1 MEAPAA
7 FVFQSD
13 AVWKKRM
20 QVEVSHVKV
29 SSAKGSYTE
38 ESSVNGSY
46 TEGSST
52 KGLYT
57 EGSSVNGSNT
67 EGSSTNGS
75 YTEGSSTKGLYTEG
89 SSVNGS
95 NTEGSY
101 TEGSSVNGSYTEGS
115 SVNGSYTEESSVN
128 GSYTEESS
136 TSTKVPLGSG
146 TSSVSIGGK
155 SALSSG
161 HLSKEPQVT
170 VTMGTGCVQAFGTMR
185 LDSLWKARPSTMPVP
200 PTLNPCRHTHHNPE
214 HSSFPSILSLSQTPP
229 LLISS
234 SPSSSHFVCCACPRA
249 TRRTLSNSIPLSTF
263 HWLTLVTWCLLPSL
277 IGAGE
282 TWGVVSACPFHCVC
296 RNLSESLSTLCAD
309 KGLLFVP
316 PHVDRR
322 TVELRLAD
330 NFITEVGG
338 SDFVNMTGLVDLT
351 LSRNTIHLIR
361 PLAFADLESLRS
373 LHLDGNRLITLGPRD
388 LAGLVNLQ
396 HLIVNNNQLVKVS
409 VQAFD
414 DFLLTLED
422 LDMSYNNLRRVP
434 WESIQNMASLHTLNL
449 DHNLIDHIAEGVFG
463 ELYKLARLD
472 MTSNRLRTL
481 PPDPL
486 FARSQTGAI
495 SPTPY
500 NAVISLNFGGNP
512 LHCNCEL
519 LWLRRLIRGDDMET
533 CATPSHLAGRYF
545 WSIPEEEFTCEPPL
559 ITRHTH
565 KLWVLE
571 GQRATLKCRAIGD
584 PEPVVHWV
592 SPDDRIIANS
602 SRTSSFS
609 NGTLDILVTVARDDG
624 AYTCIAI
631 NAAGEATAIVDLKI
645 IPLPHRGGG
654 GGGGNTENNNVN
666 TKNNR
671 NVTNGIL
678 RADPGSSD
686 ISTGKNGGI
695 NNGVGRG
702 GEVDDVEK
710 GGREDDEGDGGRGA
724 EGAKADGGSM
734 EDNEE
739 DEEEGRMVGVQG
751 VTSTSAQVRW
761 DLGRL
766 SRAYVVWM
774 YQIQYNCTADETLIY
789 RILPSTSDRFLL
801 KNLVSGVDYN
811 LCVLAIF
818 DDSMTSLAATKVL
831 GCTTFSTKD
840 VYPAC
845 RSLQAHFLGGT
856 LTILVGGVVVV
867 TLLVFTVALMVRHR
881 VCNHSDHMLCHN
893 GNTEAG
899 AGACYQ
905 GGGLGGG
912 DKGGNSS
919 GCYQSNGSGD
929 VMMVVLPNGLPSKR
943 GGEKDKEK
951 GAVDSASPLPPKLPP
966 KPRPKPKVNLEQ
978 FLSAGGVV
986 STTTG
991 VGGEMALVV
1000 RQRKLEKA
1008 PTYTP
1013 DSDRTPLY
1021 YTPSFSSTLPRQS
1034 CSRDCPKPRLER
1046 ELTNRASFSLAA
1058 PLRDSELLDWRIT
1071 PQVKDKWNSS
1081 QAYQS
1086 PVPPLNPACGTVSKR
1101 RHSLDMGSSVALAT
1115 DAAATVAKRYGAVSY
1130 AKRLSVI
1137 WTRRSQSLH
1146 GMLVQCASTT
1156 STTSSTTSD
1165 EGENSGGFGTRC
1177 EFQRG
1182 YIHAY
1187 NTTNS
1192 NSNTGATV
1200 GSRGR
1205 ERGKDGRAVEE
1216 LEESVV

>member
-1 MEAPAA
+1 
-7 FVFQSD
+7 
-13 AVWKKRM
+13 
-20 QVEVSHVKV
+20 
-29 SSAKGSYTE
+29 
-38 ESSVNGSY
+38 
-46 TEGSST
+46 
-52 KGLYT
+52 
-57 EGSSVNGSNT
+57 
-67 EGSSTNGS
+67 
-75 YTEGSSTKGLYTEG
+75 
-89 SSVNGS
+89 
-95 NTEGSY
+95 
-101 TEGSSVNGSYTEGS
+101 
-115 SVNGSYTEESSVN
+115 
-128 GSYTEESS
+128 
-136 TSTKVPLGSG
+136 
-146 TSSVSIGGK
+146 
-155 SALSSG
+155 
-161 HLSKEPQVT
+161 
-170 VTMGTGCVQAFGTMR
+170 
-185 LDSLWKARPSTMPVP
+185 MPVP
-200 PTLNPCRHTHHNPE
+200 PPLNPRRQKHLPHAHLHTE
-214 HSSFPSILSLSQTPP
+214 QRAESSTTPSLSPPSILFLSLLPP
-229 LLISS
+229 SLISS
-234 SPSSSHFVCCACPRA
+234 LSSSSHLFHCACPRA
-249 TRRTLSNSIPLSTF
+249 TKRTLPDSGAFPAF
-263 HWLTLVTWCLLPSL
+263 HWLTLVTCCLLPSL
-277 IGAGE
+277 ICAGE

-330 NFITEVGG
+330 NFITEVSGI
-338 SDFVNMTGLVDLT
+338 DFVNMTGLVDLT
-351 LSRNTIHLIR
+351 LSRNTIHLIK
-361 PLAFADLESLRS
+361 PMAFADLESLRS
-373 LHLDGNRLITLGPRD
+373 LHLDGNRLTTLGPRD

-533 CATPSHLAGRYF
+533 CATPAHLAGRYF

-602 SRTSSFS
+602 SRISSFS
-609 NGTLDILVTVARDDG
+609 NGTLDMLVTVARDDG

-631 NAAGEATAIVDLKI
+631 NAAGEATATVDLKI
-645 IPLPHRGGG
+645 IPLPHRGGT
-654 GGGGNTENNNVN
+654 GGNTGNNNVN

-678 RADPGSSD
+678 RTDPGSSD
-686 ISTGKNGGI
+686 ITTGKNGGI
-695 NNGVGRG
+695 NNGAGRG
-702 GEVDDVEK
+702 GEVEDGRR
-710 GGREDDEGDGGRGA
+710 GGGEDTEGDGSRVP
-724 EGAKADGGSM
+724 EGADGGSM
-734 EDNEE
+734 ED
-739 DEEEGRMVGVQG
+739 DEEAEEEQGRMVGVQG

-766 SRAYVVWM
+766 SAAYVVWM

-801 KNLVSGVDYN
+801 KNLVAGVDYN

-818 DDSMTSLAATKVL
+818 DDTITSLAATKVL

-881 VCNHSDHMLCHN
+881 VCNHGDHMICHS

-899 AGACYQ
+899 GGACCQ
-905 GGGLGGG
+905 GGGVGG
-912 DKGGNSS
+912 DKGGNGT

-929 VMMVVLPNGLPSKR
+929 MMMVVLPNGVPSKR
-943 GGEKDKEK
+943 GAEKDKEK
-951 GAVDSASPLPPKLPP
+951 EKEATDSASSLPPKLPP

-991 VGGEMALVV
+991 AGSEMALVV
-1000 RQRKLEKA
+1000 RQRKLDKVPPYSLE
-1008 PTYTP
+1008 
-1013 DSDRTPLY
+1013 SDRTPLY
-1021 YTPSFSSTLPRQS
+1021 YSPSPPSTLPRQS
-1034 CSRDCPKPRLER
+1034 HSRPNPRLER

-1058 PLRDSELLDWRIT
+1058 PLRDSDMLDWRISSRGR
-1071 PQVKDKWNSS
+1071 DKWKSS
-1081 QAYQS
+1081 QAYLS
-1086 PVPPLNPACGTVSKR
+1086 PVSPLSPACGTVSKR

-1115 DAAATVAKRYGAVSY
+1115 DAAASVAKRYGAVNY

-1156 STTSSTTSD
+1156 STASSTTSD
-1165 EGENSGGFGTRC
+1165 EAESIGGFG
-1177 EFQRG
+1177 FQRG

-1192 NSNTGATV
+1192 NSNTGITGKASSV
-1200 GSRGR
+1200 KEKGR
-1205 ERGKDGRAVEE
+1205 EKGKDGRGAEE

>member
-1 MEAPAA
+1 
-7 FVFQSD
+7 
-13 AVWKKRM
+13 
-20 QVEVSHVKV
+20 
-29 SSAKGSYTE
+29 
-38 ESSVNGSY
+38 
-46 TEGSST
+46 
-52 KGLYT
+52 
-57 EGSSVNGSNT
+57 
-67 EGSSTNGS
+67 
-75 YTEGSSTKGLYTEG
+75 
-89 SSVNGS
+89 
-95 NTEGSY
+95 
-101 TEGSSVNGSYTEGS
+101 
-115 SVNGSYTEESSVN
+115 
-128 GSYTEESS
+128 
-136 TSTKVPLGSG
+136 
-146 TSSVSIGGK
+146 
-155 SALSSG
+155 
-161 HLSKEPQVT
+161 
-170 VTMGTGCVQAFGTMR
+170 
-185 LDSLWKARPSTMPVP
+185 MPVP
-200 PTLNPCRHTHHNPE
+200 PFFNPRRQKHLPHTHLHPE
-214 HSSFPSILSLSQTPP
+214 QRAERSASPFPPSILSLLPP
-229 LLISS
+229 LVISS
-234 SPSSSHFVCCACPRA
+234 LPASSHLVHCACPGA
-249 TRRTLSNSIPLSTF
+249 TKRTLPDPVPFPAF
-263 HWLTLVTWCLLPSL
+263 HWLTLVTCCLLPSL

-282 TWGVVSACPFHCVC
+282 TWGMVSACPFHCVC
-296 RNLSESLSTLCAD
+296 RNLSEALSTLCAD

-316 PHVDRR
+316 SHVDRR

-338 SDFVNMTGLVDLT
+338 IDFVNMSGLVDLT

-361 PLAFADLESLRS
+361 PMTFGDLESLRS
-373 LHLDGNRLITLGPRD
+373 LHLDGNRLTSLGPRD

-396 HLIVNNNQLVKVS
+396 HLIINNNQLVKVS

-422 LDMSYNNLRRVP
+422 LDMSYNNLRKVP

-449 DHNLIDHIAEGVFG
+449 DHNLIEYIAEGVFG

-500 NAVISLNFGGNP
+500 NAITSLNFGGNP

-533 CATPSHLAGRYF
+533 CATPPHLAARYF
-545 WSIPEEEFTCEPPL
+545 WAIPEEEFTCEPPL

-584 PEPVVHWV
+584 PEPVIHWV
-592 SPDDRIIANS
+592 SPDDRIVANS

-624 AYTCIAI
+624 AYTCIAM
-631 NAAGEATAIVDLKI
+631 NAAGEATATVDLKI
-645 IPLPHRGGG
+645 IPLPHRGGA
-654 GGGGNTENNNVN
+654 GGNTGNNNVN
-666 TKNNR
+666 GKNNR

-678 RADPGSSD
+678 RTDPGSSD

-695 NNGVGRG
+695 NNGAGRG
-702 GEVDDVEK
+702 GEAEDGRRAGEDEEGDRASE
-710 GGREDDEGDGGRGA
+710 GGRP
-724 EGAKADGGSM
+724 DGGSM
-734 EDNEE
+734 EDNEG
-739 DEEEGRMVGVQG
+739 DEEEGRMVGVQS

-761 DLGRL
+761 DLGHL
-766 SRAYVVWM
+766 STAYVVWM
-774 YQIQYNCTADETLIY
+774 YQIQYNCTVDETLIY

-811 LCVLAIF
+811 LCVLVIF
-818 DDSMTSLAATKVL
+818 DDSITSLAATKVL
-831 GCTTFSTKD
+831 GCATFSTKD

-881 VCNHSDHMLCHN
+881 VCHHGDHMICHN
-893 GNTEAG
+893 SNTEAG
-899 AGACYQ
+899 GGACCQ
-905 GGGLGGG
+905 GGGGGGG
-912 DKGGNSS
+912 DKGGNGS
-919 GCYQSNGSGD
+919 GCYQSNGAGD
-929 VMMVVLPNGLPSKR
+929 VMMVVLPNGLSSKR
-943 GGEKDKEK
+943 GGEKEKDKEK
-951 GAVDSASPLPPKLPP
+951 DEADSASSLPPKLPP
-966 KPRPKPKVNLEQ
+966 KPRPKPKVNLEH
-978 FLSAGGVV
+978 FLSPGGVV

-991 VGGEMALVV
+991 SGCEMALVV

-1008 PTYTP
+1008 LQYTAE
-1013 DSDRTPLY
+1013 SDRTPLY
-1021 YTPSFSSTLPRQS
+1021 YSPSSTVPRKS
-1034 CSRDCPKPRLER
+1034 HSRDRPRPRLER
-1046 ELTNRASFSLAA
+1046 ELTNCASFSLAA
-1058 PLRDSELLDWRIT
+1058 PLGDSERLDWRI
-1071 PQVKDKWNSS
+1071 PPRGRDRWNSS

-1086 PVPPLNPACGTVSKR
+1086 PLSPLSPERGTVSKR
-1101 RHSLDMGSSVALAT
+1101 RHSLDMSSSVALAT
-1115 DAAATVAKRYGAVSY
+1115 DAATTVAKRYGAVNY
-1130 AKRLSVI
+1130 AKRMSVI

-1156 STTSSTTSD
+1156 STTSSTASD
-1165 EGENSGGFGTRC
+1165 EDSAGVFGPRC

-1192 NSNTGATV
+1192 NSNTGVNTGKASSV
-1200 GSRGR
+1200 KDRGR
-1205 ERGKDGRAVEE
+1205 QTGKDGRSAEE

>member
-1 MEAPAA
+1 
-7 FVFQSD
+7 
-13 AVWKKRM
+13 
-20 QVEVSHVKV
+20 
-29 SSAKGSYTE
+29 
-38 ESSVNGSY
+38 
-46 TEGSST
+46 
-52 KGLYT
+52 
-57 EGSSVNGSNT
+57 
-67 EGSSTNGS
+67 
-75 YTEGSSTKGLYTEG
+75 
-89 SSVNGS
+89 
-95 NTEGSY
+95 
-101 TEGSSVNGSYTEGS
+101 
-115 SVNGSYTEESSVN
+115 
-128 GSYTEESS
+128 
-136 TSTKVPLGSG
+136 
-146 TSSVSIGGK
+146 
-155 SALSSG
+155 
-161 HLSKEPQVT
+161 
-170 VTMGTGCVQAFGTMR
+170 
-185 LDSLWKARPSTMPVP
+185 MPVP
-200 PTLNPCRHTHHNPE
+200 PPLNPCRQTHLPRTHLHPQQGAE
-214 HSSFPSILSLSQTPP
+214 GSTFSSLSLPSILSFSLLPP

-234 SPSSSHFVCCACPRA
+234 FSPSSHLLHCACPRA
-249 TRRTLSNSIPLSTF
+249 TKRTLPESVTFPVF
-263 HWLTLVTWCLLPSL
+263 HWLTLVTCCLLPSL
-277 IGAGE
+277 VGAGE

-338 SDFVNMTGLVDLT
+338 IDFVNMSGLVDLT
-351 LSRNTIHLIR
+351 LSRNTIHQIR
-361 PLAFADLESLRS
+361 PMAFADLESLRS
-373 LHLDGNRLITLGPRD
+373 LHLDGNRLTALGPRD
-388 LAGLVNLQ
+388 LTGLVNLQ
-396 HLIVNNNQLVKVS
+396 HLIINNNQLIKVS
-409 VQAFD
+409 TQAFD

-449 DHNLIDHIAEGVFG
+449 DHNLIDHIAEGCFG

-533 CATPSHLAGRYF
+533 CATPPHLAGRYF

-584 PEPVVHWV
+584 PEPIIHWV
-592 SPDDRIIANS
+592 SPDDRIVANT
-602 SRTSSFS
+602 SRISSFS

-631 NAAGEATAIVDLKI
+631 NAAGEATATVDLKI
-645 IPLPHRGGG
+645 IPLPHRGGVSG
-654 GGGGNTENNNVN
+654 NAGGNSVN
-666 TKNNR
+666 TKNSSS
-671 NVTNGIL
+671 VTNGIL
-678 RADPGSSD
+678 RTDPGSSD

-695 NNGVGRG
+695 NNGAGRG
-702 GEVDDVEK
+702 GEM
-710 GGREDDEGDGGRGA
+710 EDGKRGDGDVNQSDGGKVSDGER
-724 EGAKADGGSM
+724 ADGGSM
-734 EDNEE
+734 EDDEG
-739 DEEEGRMVGVQG
+739 DEEQGKRVGVQG

-766 SRAYVVWM
+766 SAAYVVWM

-789 RILPSTSDRFLL
+789 RILPSSSDRFLL

-818 DDSMTSLAATKVL
+818 DDTITSLAATKVV

-856 LTILVGGVVVV
+856 LTILVGGIVVV

-881 VCNHSDHMLCHN
+881 VCNHGNHIICHN

-899 AGACYQ
+899 GGACCQ
-905 GGGLGGG
+905 GGGVGGG
-912 DKGGNSS
+912 DKGENGR

-929 VMMVVLPNGLPSKR
+929 VMMVVLPNGVSSKK
-943 GGEKDKEK
+943 GKEKDMDNEK
-951 GAVDSASPLPPKLPP
+951 DAADSAFSLPPKLPP

-991 VGGEMALVV
+991 AENEMALVV

-1008 PTYTP
+1008 LPHNLE
-1013 DSDRTPLY
+1013 SDRTPLY
-1021 YTPSFSSTLPRQS
+1021 YSPSPPSTLPRQAR
-1034 CSRDCPKPRLER
+1034 SRPRPSPRLER
-1046 ELTNRASFSLAA
+1046 ELTTRASFSLAA
-1058 PLRDSELLDWRIT
+1058 PLRDSELLDWTIT
-1071 PQVKDKWNSS
+1071 PTPRGRDRWNSS

-1086 PVPPLNPACGTVSKR
+1086 PVTALSPACGAAGKR

-1115 DAAATVAKRYGAVSY
+1115 DAAATVARRYGAVSY

-1156 STTSSTTSD
+1156 STASSATSD
-1165 EGENSGGFGTRC
+1165 EGESARGLAAHDFP
-1177 EFQRG
+1177 RG

-1192 NSNTGATV
+1192 NSNPGITV
-1200 GSRGR
+1200 GKTKDRSR
-1205 ERGKDGRAVEE
+1205 EKGKEVRSSEN

>member
-1 MEAPAA
+1 
-7 FVFQSD
+7 
-13 AVWKKRM
+13 
-20 QVEVSHVKV
+20 
-29 SSAKGSYTE
+29 
-38 ESSVNGSY
+38 
-46 TEGSST
+46 
-52 KGLYT
+52 
-57 EGSSVNGSNT
+57 
-67 EGSSTNGS
+67 
-75 YTEGSSTKGLYTEG
+75 
-89 SSVNGS
+89 
-95 NTEGSY
+95 
-101 TEGSSVNGSYTEGS
+101 
-115 SVNGSYTEESSVN
+115 
-128 GSYTEESS
+128 
-136 TSTKVPLGSG
+136 
-146 TSSVSIGGK
+146 
-155 SALSSG
+155 
-161 HLSKEPQVT
+161 
-170 VTMGTGCVQAFGTMR
+170 
-185 LDSLWKARPSTMPVP
+185 MPVP
-200 PTLNPCRHTHHNPE
+200 PPLNPCRQKHLPNTQLHPNQRAERYTFP
-214 HSSFPSILSLSQTPP
+214 FLFPPSILSLSLIQP

-234 SPSSSHFVCCACPRA
+234 LHSSSHLIHCPCPR
-249 TRRTLSNSIPLSTF
+249 TTKRTLPDSVPFPAF
-263 HWLTLVTWCLLPSL
+263 HWLTLVTCCLLPSL

-330 NFITEVGG
+330 NFIMEVGG
-338 SDFVNMTGLVDLT
+338 SDFANMTGLVDLT

-361 PLAFADLESLRS
+361 PMAFADLESLRS
-373 LHLDGNRLITLGPRD
+373 LHLDGNRLTALGPRD
-388 LAGLVNLQ
+388 LTGLVNLQ
-396 HLIVNNNQLVKVS
+396 HLIINNNQLVKVS
-409 VQAFD
+409 AQAFD

-495 SPTPY
+495 NPTPY

-519 LWLRRLIRGDDMET
+519 LWLRRLTRGDDMET
-533 CATPSHLAGRYF
+533 CATPAHLAGRYF

-584 PEPVVHWV
+584 PEPVIHWV

-609 NGTLDILVTVARDDG
+609 NGTLDILVTVSRDDG
-624 AYTCIAI
+624 PYTCIAI
-631 NAAGEATAIVDLKI
+631 NAAGEATATVDLKI
-645 IPLPHRGGG
+645 IPLPHRGG
-654 GGGGNTENNNVN
+654 
-666 TKNNR
+666 
-671 NVTNGIL
+671 
-678 RADPGSSD
+678 AGSSD
-686 ISTGKNGGI
+686 ISTGRNGGI
-695 NNGVGRG
+695 NS
-702 GEVDDVEK
+702 
-710 GGREDDEGDGGRGA
+710 A
-724 EGAKADGGSM
+724 E
-734 EDNEE
+734 ER
-739 DEEEGRMVGVQG
+739 RMVGVQG

-766 SRAYVVWM
+766 STAYVVWM

-789 RILPSTSDRFLL
+789 RILPSTTDRFLL

-818 DDSMTSLAATKVL
+818 DDTITSLAATKVL
-831 GCTTFSTKD
+831 GCATFSTKD

-881 VCNHSDHMLCHN
+881 VCNHSDHILCHN
-893 GNTEAG
+893 SNTEAG
-899 AGACYQ
+899 GGACCQ
-905 GGGLGGG
+905 GGGVSGG
-912 DKGGNSS
+912 DKGGNS
-919 GCYQSNGSGD
+919 GCYQSNGSRD
-929 VMMVVLPNGLPSKR
+929 MMMVVLPNGLPSKR
-943 GGEKDKEK
+943 GEKEKEKEKEKDTEP
-951 GAVDSASPLPPKLPP
+951 AEPTSSMPPKLPP

-978 FLSAGGVV
+978 FLSAGGIV

-991 VGGEMALVV
+991 AGNEMALVV
-1000 RQRKLEKA
+1000 RHRKLEKA
-1008 PTYTP
+1008 PPYSLE
-1013 DSDRTPLY
+1013 SDRTPLY
-1021 YTPSFSSTLPRQS
+1021 YSPSPPTTLPRHS
-1034 CSRDCPKPRLER
+1034 HSRDRPKPRLER

-1058 PLRDSELLDWRIT
+1058 PLRDSELLDLRIT
-1071 PQVKDKWNSS
+1071 PQGRDKWNSS

-1086 PVPPLNPACGTVSKR
+1086 PVAPLSPVCGIIGKR

-1115 DAAATVAKRYGAVSY
+1115 DAAATVAKSYGAVSY

-1165 EGENSGGFGTRC
+1165 EAENTEGFGAHC
-1177 EFQRG
+1177 DSQRG

-1192 NSNTGATV
+1192 NSNTEITTGKA
-1200 GSRGR
+1200 SNIKDRGR
-1205 ERGKDGRAVEE
+1205 DKGKDGKSAEE

>member
-1 MEAPAA
+1 M
-7 FVFQSD
+7 
-13 AVWKKRM
+13 
-20 QVEVSHVKV
+20 
-29 SSAKGSYTE
+29 
-38 ESSVNGSY
+38 
-46 TEGSST
+46 
-52 KGLYT
+52 L
-57 EGSSVNGSNT
+57 
-67 EGSSTNGS
+67 
-75 YTEGSSTKGLYTEG
+75 
-89 SSVNGS
+89 
-95 NTEGSY
+95 
-101 TEGSSVNGSYTEGS
+101 
-115 SVNGSYTEESSVN
+115 
-128 GSYTEESS
+128 
-136 TSTKVPLGSG
+136 
-146 TSSVSIGGK
+146 
-155 SALSSG
+155 
-161 HLSKEPQVT
+161 
-170 VTMGTGCVQAFGTMR
+170 
-185 LDSLWKARPSTMPVP
+185 VP
-200 PTLNPCRHTHHNPE
+200 PPLHPRRQTHLPRTHLHPQQGAE
-214 HSSFPSILSLSQTPP
+214 GFTISSLFPSSIHSLSLPSF
-229 LLISS
+229 LISS
-234 SPSSSHFVCCACPRA
+234 LPSSSHLYHCACPR
-249 TRRTLSNSIPLSTF
+249 TSRRTLPDSVTFPVF
-263 HWLTLVTWCLLPSL
+263 HWLTLVTCCLLPSL

-338 SDFVNMTGLVDLT
+338 NDFVNMTGLVDLT

-361 PLAFADLESLRS
+361 PMAFSDLESLRS
-373 LHLDGNRLITLGPRD
+373 LHLDGNRLTTLGPKD
-388 LAGLVNLQ
+388 LSGLINLQ

-409 VQAFD
+409 IEAFD

-422 LDMSYNNLRRVP
+422 LDLSYNNLRRVP

-519 LWLRRLIRGDDMET
+519 LWLRRLIRSDDMET
-533 CATPSHLAGRYF
+533 CATPAHLAGRYF

-592 SPDDRIIANS
+592 SPDDRIVANS

-609 NGTLDILVTVARDDG
+609 NGTLDLLVTVARDDG

-631 NAAGEATAIVDLKI
+631 NAAGEATATVDLKI
-645 IPLPHRGGG
+645 IPLPHRGGVTG
-654 GGGGNTENNNVN
+654 STGVN
-666 TKNNR
+666 SVNAKNAR
-671 NVTNGIL
+671 NATSGIL
-678 RADPGSSD
+678 RTDPGSSD

-695 NNGVGRG
+695 NGGAGRG
-702 GEVDDVEK
+702 GEADDGSRREMETNEGDSGK
-710 GGREDDEGDGGRGA
+710 SAEGDRADRGSMEDDEGG
-724 EGAKADGGSM
+724 
-734 EDNEE
+734 
-739 DEEEGRMVGVQG
+739 EEESRLVGVQG

-766 SRAYVVWM
+766 SEAYAVWM

-818 DDSMTSLAATKVL
+818 DDSITSLAATKVL

-881 VCNHSDHMLCHN
+881 VCNHGDHMMCHS

-899 AGACYQ
+899 GGACCQ
-905 GGGLGGG
+905 GGGVGVG
-912 DKGGNSS
+912 DKGGNGG

-929 VMMVVLPNGLPSKR
+929 MMMVVLPNGLPSKR
-943 GGEKDKEK
+943 GGEAGKEKDKEK
-951 GAVDSASPLPPKLPP
+951 EADSASLVPPKLPP
-966 KPRPKPKVNLEQ
+966 KPRAKPKVNLEQ

-986 STTTG
+986 STTTASG
-991 VGGEMALVV
+991 SEMALVV
-1000 RQRKLEKA
+1000 RQRKALPQNLE
-1008 PTYTP
+1008 
-1013 DSDRTPLY
+1013 SDRTPLY
-1021 YTPSFSSTLPRQS
+1021 YSPSPPSTLPRQS
-1034 CSRDCPKPRLER
+1034 RSRDRPNPRLER

-1058 PLRDSELLDWRIT
+1058 PLRDSEMLDWRIT
-1071 PQVKDKWNSS
+1071 PRARDKWNSS

-1086 PVPPLNPACGTVSKR
+1086 PESPLGPACGTIGKR

-1115 DAAATVAKRYGAVSY
+1115 DAAATVARRYGAVSC

-1165 EGENSGGFGTRC
+1165 EGEGGESFGGQD
-1177 EFQRG
+1177 FKRG

-1192 NSNTGATV
+1192 NSNM
-1200 GSRGR
+1200 GSTAGNAKERSR
-1205 ERGKDGRAVEE
+1205 EAGKAED

>member
-1 MEAPAA
+1 
-7 FVFQSD
+7 
-13 AVWKKRM
+13 
-20 QVEVSHVKV
+20 
-29 SSAKGSYTE
+29 
-38 ESSVNGSY
+38 
-46 TEGSST
+46 
-52 KGLYT
+52 
-57 EGSSVNGSNT
+57 
-67 EGSSTNGS
+67 
-75 YTEGSSTKGLYTEG
+75 
-89 SSVNGS
+89 
-95 NTEGSY
+95 
-101 TEGSSVNGSYTEGS
+101 
-115 SVNGSYTEESSVN
+115 
-128 GSYTEESS
+128 
-136 TSTKVPLGSG
+136 
-146 TSSVSIGGK
+146 
-155 SALSSG
+155 
-161 HLSKEPQVT
+161 
-170 VTMGTGCVQAFGTMR
+170 
-185 LDSLWKARPSTMPVP
+185 MPVRPFFNPRRQKHLPHKHLHPEQRAERP
-200 PTLNPCRHTHHNPE
+200 PSA
-214 HSSFPSILSLSQTPP
+214 SSPAILSFLPP
-229 LLISS
+229 LLASS
-234 SPSSSHFVCCACPRA
+234 LPSSSHLVHCACPRV
-249 TRRTLSNSIPLSTF
+249 TRRTLPDTVPLPAF
-263 HWLTLVTWCLLPSL
+263 HWLTLVTCCLLPSL

-282 TWGVVSACPFHCVC
+282 TWGMVSACPFHCVC
-296 RNLSESLSTLCAD
+296 RNLSEALSTLCAD

-338 SDFVNMTGLVDLT
+338 IDFVNMSGLVDLT
-351 LSRNTIHLIR
+351 LSRNTINLIR
-361 PLAFADLESLRS
+361 PMTFGDLESLRS
-373 LHLDGNRLITLGPRD
+373 LHLDGNRLTVLGPRD

-396 HLIVNNNQLVKVS
+396 HLIINNNQLVKVS
-409 VQAFD
+409 VEAFD

-434 WESIQNMASLHTLNL
+434 WVSIQNMASLHTLNL

-533 CATPSHLAGRYF
+533 CATPPHLAARYF

-592 SPDDRIIANS
+592 SPDDRIVANS

-609 NGTLDILVTVARDDG
+609 NGTLDMLVTVARDDG

-631 NAAGEATAIVDLKI
+631 NAAGEATATVDLRI
-645 IPLPHRGGG
+645 IPLPHRGAAGG
-654 GGGGNTENNNVN
+654 NNNVN

-678 RADPGSSD
+678 RNDPGSSD

-695 NNGVGRG
+695 NNGAGRG
-702 GEVDDVEK
+702 GEAEDDKRAGDDDGDSGRASEGERDD
-710 GGREDDEGDGGRGA
+710 GGSEEDDEGD
-724 EGAKADGGSM
+724 
-734 EDNEE
+734 
-739 DEEEGRMVGVQG
+739 EEEGRLVGVQS

-761 DLGRL
+761 DFGPL
-766 SRAYVVWM
+766 SAAYAVWM

-801 KNLVSGVDYN
+801 KNLVSGADYN

-818 DDSMTSLAATKVL
+818 DDTITSLAATKVL
-831 GCTTFSTKD
+831 GCATFSTKD

-881 VCNHSDHMLCHN
+881 VCNHGDHMTCHN

-899 AGACYQ
+899 GGTCCQ
-905 GGGLGGG
+905 GGGGG

-919 GCYQSNGSGD
+919 GCYQSNGAGD
-929 VMMVVLPNGLPSKR
+929 MMMVVLPNGLPSKR
-943 GGEKDKEK
+943 GGEKDMKTVKDNEK
-951 GAVDSASPLPPKLPP
+951 DEADSASSLPPKLPP
-966 KPRPKPKVNLEQ
+966 RPRPKPKVNLEQ

-986 STTTG
+986 STKTG
-991 VGGEMALVV
+991 EGCEMALVV
-1000 RQRKLEKA
+1000 RQRKLEKML
-1008 PTYTP
+1008 PHTE
-1013 DSDRTPLY
+1013 SDRTPLY
-1021 YTPSFSSTLPRQS
+1021 YSPSSTLPRQS
-1034 CSRDCPKPRLER
+1034 HSRERPRTRMER

-1058 PLRDSELLDWRIT
+1058 PLGDSELLDWRIT
-1071 PQVKDKWNSS
+1071 PQGRDQWNSS

-1086 PVPPLNPACGTVSKR
+1086 PLSPLSPTSGSVSKR

-1115 DAAATVAKRYGAVSY
+1115 DTAATVAKRYGAVNY

-1156 STTSSTTSD
+1156 STTSSTASDD
-1165 EGENSGGFGTRC
+1165 EGAGVFGARC

-1192 NSNTGATV
+1192 NSNTGIPSGKA
-1200 GSRGR
+1200 GSVKD
-1205 ERGKDGRAVEE
+1205 RGKQTGKNGRSAEE
-1216 LEESVV
+1216 LEESIV

>member
-1 MEAPAA
+1 
-7 FVFQSD
+7 F
-13 AVWKKRM
+13 
-20 QVEVSHVKV
+20 
-29 SSAKGSYTE
+29 
-38 ESSVNGSY
+38 
-46 TEGSST
+46 
-52 KGLYT
+52 L
-57 EGSSVNGSNT
+57 
-67 EGSSTNGS
+67 
-75 YTEGSSTKGLYTEG
+75 
-89 SSVNGS
+89 
-95 NTEGSY
+95 
-101 TEGSSVNGSYTEGS
+101 
-115 SVNGSYTEESSVN
+115 
-128 GSYTEESS
+128 
-136 TSTKVPLGSG
+136 
-146 TSSVSIGGK
+146 
-155 SALSSG
+155 
-161 HLSKEPQVT
+161 
-170 VTMGTGCVQAFGTMR
+170 
-185 LDSLWKARPSTMPVP
+185 
-200 PTLNPCRHTHHNPE
+200 
-214 HSSFPSILSLSQTPP
+214 PP
-229 LLISS
+229 L
-234 SPSSSHFVCCACPRA
+234 A
-249 TRRTLSNSIPLSTF
+249 
-263 HWLTLVTWCLLPSL
+263 LTLGT
-277 IGAGE
+277 
-282 TWGVVSACPFHCVC
+282 CPFHCVC

-338 SDFVNMTGLVDLT
+338 IDFVNMSGLVDLT
-351 LSRNTIHLIR
+351 LSRNTINLIK
-361 PLAFADLESLRS
+361 PMAFADLESLRS
-373 LHLDGNRLITLGPRD
+373 LHLDGNRLTTIGPRD
-388 LAGLVNLQ
+388 LTGLANLQ

-500 NAVISLNFGGNP
+500 NTIISLNFGGNP
-512 LHCNCEL
+512 FHCNCEL

-533 CATPSHLAGRYF
+533 CATPAHLAGRYF

-571 GQRATLKCRAIGD
+571 GQRATLKCRSIGD

-602 SRTSSFS
+602 SRISSFS
-609 NGTLDILVTVARDDG
+609 NGTLDMLVTVARDDG

-631 NAAGEATAIVDLKI
+631 NAAGEATATVDLKI
-645 IPLPHRGGG
+645 IPLPHRG
-654 GGGGNTENNNVN
+654 
-666 TKNNR
+666 
-671 NVTNGIL
+671 
-678 RADPGSSD
+678 
-686 ISTGKNGGI
+686 KNGGI
-695 NNGVGRG
+695 NNGERV
-702 GEVDDVEK
+702 
-710 GGREDDEGDGGRGA
+710 DGGR
-724 EGAKADGGSM
+724 
-734 EDNEE
+734 
-739 DEEEGRMVGVQG
+739 

-766 SRAYVVWM
+766 SAAYVVWM

-801 KNLVSGVDYN
+801 KNLVAGVDYN

-818 DDSMTSLAATKVL
+818 DDTTTSLAATKVL

-881 VCNHSDHMLCHN
+881 VCNHGDHMICHS

-899 AGACYQ
+899 GGACCQ
-905 GGGLGGG
+905 GGGVGG
-912 DKGGNSS
+912 DKGGNGT

-929 VMMVVLPNGLPSKR
+929 MMMVVLPNGLPSKR
-943 GGEKDKEK
+943 GGEKEKEK
-951 GAVDSASPLPPKLPP
+951 EKEATDSASLPPKLPP
-966 KPRPKPKVNLEQ
+966 KPRPKPKVNLEH

-991 VGGEMALVV
+991 AGSEMALVV
-1000 RQRKLEKA
+1000 RQRKLDKA
-1008 PTYTP
+1008 PPYSLE
-1013 DSDRTPLY
+1013 SDRTPLY
-1021 YTPSFSSTLPRQS
+1021 YSPSPPSTLPRQS
-1034 CSRDCPKPRLER
+1034 HSRPNPRLER

-1058 PLRDSELLDWRIT
+1058 PLRDSEMLDWRISSRGR
-1071 PQVKDKWNSS
+1071 DKWKSS
-1081 QAYQS
+1081 QVYLS
-1086 PVPPLNPACGTVSKR
+1086 PVSPANSPACGTVSKR

-1115 DAAATVAKRYGAVSY
+1115 DAAASVAKHYGAVSY

-1156 STTSSTTSD
+1156 STASSTNSD
-1165 EGENSGGFGTRC
+1165 EAESAGGFG
-1177 EFQRG
+1177 FQRG

-1192 NSNTGATV
+1192 NSNSGVTGKASGV
-1200 GSRGR
+1200 KERGR
-1205 ERGKDGRAVEE
+1205 EKGKDGRSAEE

>member
-1 MEAPAA
+1 
-7 FVFQSD
+7 
-13 AVWKKRM
+13 
-20 QVEVSHVKV
+20 
-29 SSAKGSYTE
+29 
-38 ESSVNGSY
+38 
-46 TEGSST
+46 
-52 KGLYT
+52 
-57 EGSSVNGSNT
+57 
-67 EGSSTNGS
+67 
-75 YTEGSSTKGLYTEG
+75 
-89 SSVNGS
+89 
-95 NTEGSY
+95 
-101 TEGSSVNGSYTEGS
+101 
-115 SVNGSYTEESSVN
+115 
-128 GSYTEESS
+128 
-136 TSTKVPLGSG
+136 
-146 TSSVSIGGK
+146 
-155 SALSSG
+155 
-161 HLSKEPQVT
+161 
-170 VTMGTGCVQAFGTMR
+170 
-185 LDSLWKARPSTMPVP
+185 MPVP
-200 PTLNPCRHTHHNPE
+200 PPFNPRRQKHLPHTHLHPE
-214 HSSFPSILSLSQTPP
+214 QRAECSAFPSLLPPSILSLLPP
-229 LLISS
+229 LFLSS
-234 SPSSSHFVCCACPRA
+234 LPSSSHLCACPRA
-249 TRRTLSNSIPLSTF
+249 TKRTLPDPLPFPAF
-263 HWLTLVTWCLLPSL
+263 HWLTLVTCCLLPSL

-338 SDFVNMTGLVDLT
+338 IDFVNMSGLVDLT
-351 LSRNTIHLIR
+351 LSRNTIHIIR
-361 PLAFADLESLRS
+361 PMTFGDLESLRS
-373 LHLDGNRLITLGPRD
+373 LHLDGNRLTALGPRD
-388 LAGLVNLQ
+388 LAGLINLQ

-409 VQAFD
+409 SQAFD

-434 WESIQNMASLHTLNL
+434 WESIQNMGSLHTLNL
-449 DHNLIDHIAEGVFG
+449 DHNLIDHIADGAFG

-472 MTSNRLRTL
+472 MTSNRLRTM

-500 NAVISLNFGGNP
+500 NTVISLNFGGNP

-519 LWLRRLIRGDDMET
+519 LWLRRLTRGDDMET
-533 CATPSHLAGRYF
+533 CATPPHLAGRYF

-592 SPDDRIIANS
+592 SPDDRIVANS

-624 AYTCIAI
+624 AYTCISI
-631 NAAGEATAIVDLKI
+631 NAAGEATATVDLKI
-645 IPLPHRGGG
+645 IPLPHRGGA
-654 GGGGNTENNNVN
+654 GGNTGNTNNVN
-666 TKNNR
+666 AKNNR

-678 RADPGSSD
+678 RTDPGSSD

-695 NNGVGRG
+695 NNGAGRG
-702 GEVDDVEK
+702 GEAEDGRR
-710 GGREDDEGDGGRGA
+710 GGEDDEGDGSRA
-724 EGAKADGGSM
+724 SEGEGDEGGSI
-734 EDNEE
+734 EDDEG
-739 DEEEGRMVGVQG
+739 DEEEARMVGVQG

-761 DLGRL
+761 DLGSL
-766 SRAYVVWM
+766 SAVYVVWM

-801 KNLVSGVDYN
+801 KNLVSGADYN

-818 DDSMTSLAATKVL
+818 DDTITSLAATKVL
-831 GCTTFSTKD
+831 GCATFSTKD
-840 VYPAC
+840 VYPPC

-881 VCNHSDHMLCHN
+881 VCNHGDHMICHN

-899 AGACYQ
+899 GGACCQ
-905 GGGLGGG
+905 GGGVGGG

-929 VMMVVLPNGLPSKR
+929 MMMVVLPNGLPSKR
-943 GGEKDKEK
+943 GGDKMNEKEKDKEK
-951 GAVDSASPLPPKLPP
+951 EKEEADSASSLPPKLPP

-991 VGGEMALVV
+991 GGCEMALVV

-1008 PTYTP
+1008 PPYSP
-1013 DSDRTPLY
+1013 ESDRTPLY
-1021 YTPSFSSTLPRQS
+1021 YSPSPSSTLPRQS
-1034 CSRDCPKPRLER
+1034 HRDRPRPRLER

-1058 PLRDSELLDWRIT
+1058 PLGERELLDWRIS
-1071 PQVKDKWNSS
+1071 PRARDKWNSS

-1086 PVPPLNPACGTVSKR
+1086 PLSPLSPASGTVSKR

-1115 DAAATVAKRYGAVSY
+1115 DAAATVAKRYGAHNY

-1146 GMLVQCASTT
+1146 GMLVQCGSTT

-1165 EGENSGGFGTRC
+1165 EESGAGFGRHC

-1192 NSNTGATV
+1192 NSNTAITAGKTSSV
-1200 GSRGR
+1200 KDRGR
-1205 ERGKDGRAVEE
+1205 QTGKDGRRAEE